1 MGEPA
6 RAETPRDRPS
16 KAKRRILD
24 AAARLFHERGF
35 ARCTVRELAD
45 AVGILS
51 GSLFHHFRSKDE
63 ILFAVMEEVVAEMD
77 AELAEALAQAT
88 DTESRLR
95 ALVGTQLRF
104 IHGPRGHATA
114 VLMYEW
120 GALSP
125 QGRARLLEGRARYFQ
140 RWEDVLEEARQAG
153 LTDTDPTVLRQLI
166 HGAVV
171 WTVNWFDPN
180 GPMSVE
186 DLEQAVLSLILK

>member
-6 RAETPRDRPS
+6 CAETPRDRPS

-63 ILFAVMEEVVAEMD
+63 ILFAVMEEVIAEMD
-77 AELAEALAQAT
+77 AALAEALARAA

-95 ALVGTQLRF
+95 ALIRTQLQF
-104 IHGPRGHATA
+104 IHGPHGHATA
-114 VLMYEW
+114 VLVYEW
-120 GALSP
+120 DALSP
-125 QGRARLLEGRARYFQ
+125 EGQARLLEGRARYFR
-140 RWEDVLEEARQAG
+140 RWEEVLDEARQAG

-171 WTVNWFDPN
+171 WTVNWFDPQ

-186 DLEQAVLSLILK
+186 DLEQAVLALILK